1 MLAKP
6 TGAMAHTVLLV
17 DDDPQL
23 THVVSMFFEIEGYA
37 VLVARGGRQALDI
50 LTQTRPDIVLLD
62 LMMPDVDGLEVCRQ
76 IRADP
81 RMKDLPVAVFTA
93 AEMRQEE
100 LMGAGADSFIVKPY
114 SLDGLKKVVEEL
126 IASPAGA

>member
-1 MLAKP
+1 
-6 TGAMAHTVLLV
+6 MAHTVLLV

>member
-6 TGAMAHTVLLV
+6 TGTMAHTVLLV